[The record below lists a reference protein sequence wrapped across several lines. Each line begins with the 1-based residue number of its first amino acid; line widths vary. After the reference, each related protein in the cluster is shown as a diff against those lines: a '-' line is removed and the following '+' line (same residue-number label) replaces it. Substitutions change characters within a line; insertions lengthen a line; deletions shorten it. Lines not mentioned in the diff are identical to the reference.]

1 MSDQPSNGQDPQAG
15 ANALPINVLV
25 QYVKDFSFENPNAPQ
40 SLLPNEAQPQVNI
53 GVDVGIRAVGEDVFE
68 VMLNL
73 RAEAKAG
80 ETATFLVDL
89 SYGGLFQLVG
99 VPEEHRHAVLFIEG
113 ARLLF
118 PFARSIVADATR
130 DGGYPPLM
138 INPIDFTDLYR
149 RKLAE
154 LQAQQDNQPQQ
165 PPF

>member
-1 MSDQPSNGQDPQAG
+1 MSDQAANGQDQQGG

-40 SLLPNEAQPQVNI
+40 SLLPSEVQPQVGI
-53 GVDVGIRAVGEDVFE
+53 GVDVGVRAVGDEVFE

-80 ETATFLVDL
+80 ENTQFLVDL

-99 VPEEHRHAVLFIEG
+99 VPEEHQHAVLFIEG
-113 ARLLF
+113 SRLLF

-154 LQAQQDNQPQQ
+154 SQAQPGEQPQQ